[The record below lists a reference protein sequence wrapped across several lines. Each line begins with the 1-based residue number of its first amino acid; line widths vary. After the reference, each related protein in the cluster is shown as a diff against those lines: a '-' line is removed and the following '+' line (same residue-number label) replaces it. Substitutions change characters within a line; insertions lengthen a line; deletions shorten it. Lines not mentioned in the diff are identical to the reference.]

1 MAAGTRDSLCC
12 LVHTRNGG
20 YSPVRGQT
28 EGTREGTFAF
38 PVSTAERKGQTE
50 VSVKQKLFTHHRA
63 HDETRA
69 PHDQVNL
76 CRVRWV
82 KATTA
87 NKQTNKKI
95 PNNQEKSS
103 KSRHSR
109 LIDGVGRIN
118 CECSV
123 RQGGKCYARGF

>member
-1 MAAGTRDSLCC
+1 MDIHLCVVK
-12 LVHTRNGG
+12 L
-20 YSPVRGQT
+20 RG
-28 EGTREGTFAF
+28 REGTFAF

-50 VSVKQKLFTHHRA
+50 VSVKQKLFTHRRA

-87 NKQTNKKI
+87 NKQTKKSQTI
-95 PNNQEKSS
+95 KKTDDE
-103 KSRHSR
+103 
-109 LIDGVGRIN
+109 GAVRI
-118 CECSV
+118 
-123 RQGGKCYARGF
+123 QI